1 MRMAEYISKEY
12 LLDALSVFRD
22 TEYGNPHFLSGIA
35 TAKEI
40 VENAPIEC
48 ADKGERDR
56 VDGYEAVHDL
66 ISRDKLLS
74 EIARTRAMLNGDVPP
89 KKLTVNDVL
98 GCIRQAP
105 AVAVL
110 GEKRCAWR

>member
-1 MRMAEYISKEY
+1 MK
-12 LLDALSVFRD
+12 
-22 TEYGNPHFLSGIA
+22 H
-35 TAKEI
+35 
-40 VENAPIEC
+40 
-48 ADKGERDR
+48 
-56 VDGYEAVHDL
+56 YEAVHDL

-74 EIARTRAMLNGDVPP
+74 EIARARAMLNSDIPH

-98 GCIRQAP
+98 GCVRQAP